1 MFRLFVKNLLYYLVY
16 MAIVIMGVAFTVWSF
31 ANEYATVQIGISTA
45 IVGALIGSIVAIAI
59 YYMKKWAWIG
69 RVLLSA
75 VVVAFI
81 RIKFDSVAGGA
92 SYIINYFIDNINDYY
107 NSEMYYIFLS
117 NDMLRK
123 ANQPLAVMLM
133 CMLAG
138 YGYMSVFLR
147 GKHGGIA
154 AFVAV
159 LCYLMPA
166 TMDNIPPIYNLVGV
180 ILFVVCC
187 VLAGANKS
195 AKYRDRKSNAQ
206 AMAWMMSIT
215 LAVILTLMCIVPRE
229 QYIPSSSF
237 NVISGKYVFSLED
250 FRQYSENIIN
260 PQIDLGNGNGISAGS
275 IGRIGS
281 IQYNNEPFLLVRAPE
296 GVGTI
301 YLKAFQAAV
310 YTKTQWYAM
319 DESIYKQYSGMF
331 EKNRQAGFDPYMQ
344 VNEALDYL
352 TAAGV
357 EGINADSY
365 NIEVNQYYGD
375 DYSYVPMDTTQIDG
389 KRAGKFTKE
398 DREIHLS
405 SDKPGNSDIYH
416 TYTITQWQDNTD
428 FERLI
433 QEGDSIEGI
442 NQKRYSDF
450 VYKNYLDANTS
461 CADRIVEE
469 LFPQIMSDDYD
480 VSAPEG
486 KAAFIRDTVDFFD
499 AEYLYTLRPGTT
511 SSDRDFVE
519 NFLFETKKG
528 FCTYFASAAVMIFRC
543 AGIPARYVEGYVVP
557 ESLYKAAS
565 TENEDYYEAV
575 VTDRYAHAWV
585 EVYMDGIGWVVVDP
599 TPGYSRYPGEN
610 VQWGSEEETQE
621 ETKQDTSETDTEQTD
636 EESSETQDENHEE
649 ASDKTSRDDGENSG
663 EVNTA
668 TGDKHGTG
676 GLGEDDIDNRD
687 GITEDSSS
695 FKEILQQIANMAVR
709 AGRILLA
716 VIKIAAAPLAVILF
730 LIFRQKYLEQ
740 KRVKLYNGDCSLDNR
755 ERVCRIMAY
764 YESILKFEHIH
775 LSEND
780 SYAEI
785 IAGQNHDSKALNI
798 AQLVEKALYSD
809 AVLDD
814 DETMQIMTYVYTY
827 SQQTYFYLG
836 LFKKLVFK
844 YIFAY

>member
-1 MFRLFVKNLLYYLVY
+1 MLRTFVKNLLYYLVY
-16 MAIVIMGVAFTVWSF
+16 MAIVIMGVMVSVWSF
-31 ANEYATVQIGISTA
+31 ANEYATVRIDIWTA
-45 IVGALIGSIVAIAI
+45 IVGAIVGSVAAIAI

-69 RVLLSA
+69 RGLLLA
-75 VVVAFI
+75 VIVAFVWL
-81 RIKFDSVAGGA
+81 KFDSVAGGA

-123 ANQPLAVMLM
+123 SNQPLAVMLI
-133 CMLAG
+133 CMIAG
-138 YGYMSVFLR
+138 DGYMSVFLR
-147 GKHGGIA
+147 GKHGGA
-154 AFVAV
+154 VAFSAV
-159 LCYLMPA
+159 LCYIMPA

-187 VLAGANKS
+187 VLAGANKN

-206 AMAWMMSIT
+206 AMAWMTVIT
-215 LAVILTLMCIVPRE
+215 LAVILMLMCIVPKE
-229 QYIPSSSF
+229 QYVPSSSF
-237 NVISGKYVFSLED
+237 DAISGKYVFSIED
-250 FRQYSENIIN
+250 FREYSENIIN
-260 PQIDLGNGNGISAGS
+260 SQITLGNGNGISAGS
-275 IGRIGS
+275 IGKIGS

-310 YTKTQWYAM
+310 YTKTQWYAL
-319 DESIYKQYSGMF
+319 DESIYTKYSDMF
-331 EKNRQAGFDPYMQ
+331 EKNRQAGFDPYIQ

-352 TAAGV
+352 TTEGV

-365 NIEVNQYYGD
+365 NIEVKQYYGD

-389 KRAGKFTKE
+389 KRVGKFTKE

-405 SDKPGNSDIYH
+405 SDKPGSSDINH
-416 TYTITQWQDNTD
+416 TYTITQWQNNTD
-428 FERLI
+428 FERFI
-433 QEGDSIEGI
+433 TEGKSIEGI

-469 LFPQIMSDDYD
+469 LFPKIMSDDYD
-480 VSAPEG
+480 VSTPEG
-486 KAAFIRDTVDFFD
+486 KAAFIRDTVAFFD
-499 AEYLYTLRPGTT
+499 AEYSYTLRPGVTP
-511 SSDRDFVE
+511 SDKDFVE
-519 NFLFETKKG
+519 NFLFGTKKG

-557 ESLYKAAS
+557 ESLYNAAA
-565 TENEDYYEAV
+565 ENMQYYEAV

-610 VQWGSEEETQE
+610 AQSSSEKETQE
-621 ETKQDTSETDTEQTD
+621 ETQKDASEADTEQSD
-636 EESSETQDENHEE
+636 EESSESQKENQEETSDITSQD
-649 ASDKTSRDDGENSG
+649 AGVNSG

>member
-1 MFRLFVKNLLYYLVY
+1 
-16 MAIVIMGVAFTVWSF
+16 
-31 ANEYATVQIGISTA
+31 
-45 IVGALIGSIVAIAI
+45 
-59 YYMKKWAWIG
+59 
-69 RVLLSA
+69 
-75 VVVAFI
+75 
-81 RIKFDSVAGGA
+81 
-92 SYIINYFIDNINDYY
+92 
-107 NSEMYYIFLS
+107 S
-117 NDMLRK
+117 NDMLKK
-123 ANQPLAVMLM
+123 ANQPLAVMFI

-154 AFVAV
+154 AFAAV
-159 LCYLMPA
+159 ICYLMPA

-215 LAVILTLMCIVPRE
+215 LAVILILMCIVPRE
-229 QYIPSSSF
+229 QYVPSGSF
-237 NVISGKYVFSLED
+237 NAISGKYVFSLED

-260 PQIDLGNGNGISAGS
+260 PQIDFGNGNGISAGS
-275 IGRIGS
+275 IGTIGS

-310 YTKTQWYAM
+310 YTKTQWYAL
-319 DESIYKQYSGMF
+319 DESIYKKYSGMF
-331 EKNRQAGFDPYMQ
+331 EKNRQTGFDPYMQ
-344 VNEALDYL
+344 VNDALEYL

-365 NIEVNQYYGD
+365 DIGVKQYHGD

-389 KRAGKFTKE
+389 NRAGKFTKE

-405 SDKPGNSDIYH
+405 SDIPGNSDIYH
-416 TYTITQWQDNTD
+416 TYTITQWQNNTD

-433 QEGDSIEGI
+433 TEGKAIEGV

-450 VYKNYLDANTS
+450 VYNNYLDANTS

-469 LFPQIMSDDYD
+469 LFPRIMSGDYD
-480 VSAPEG
+480 VSTPEG
-486 KAAFIRDTVDFFD
+486 KAAFIRDMVDFFD
-499 AEYLYTLRPGTT
+499 AEYSYTLRPGTT
-511 SSDRDFVE
+511 PSDKDFVE

-585 EVYMDGIGWVVVDP
+585 EIYMDGIGWVVVDP

-610 VQWGSEEETQE
+610 AQGGSEKETQE
-621 ETKQDTSETDTEQTD
+621 ETQKDTSEADTEQND
-636 EESSETQDENHEE
+636 EESSETQSENQEE
-649 ASDKTSRDDGENSG
+649 PSDITSQDDGENSG
-663 EVNTA
+663 EVNTI

-676 GLGEDDIDNRD
+676 GLGEDDNSDGKTGEKNVIFNDILRRIID
-687 GITEDSSS
+687 
-695 FKEILQQIANMAVR
+695 MAAK
-709 AGRILLA
+709 AGKVLLA
-716 VIKIAAAPLAVILF
+716 VIKIAAAPFAVILF

-764 YESILKFEHIH
+764 YERILKFEHIH

-814 DETMQIMTYVYTY
+814 DEMMQIMTYVYTY
-827 SQQTYFYLG
+827 SQRTYFYLG
-836 LFKKLVFK
+836 LLKKLIFK